1 MKTFIFLLVPFLT
14 AVTTNTR
21 PRRVFFSLSFHGRQS
36 AVSMVFSRALTEKV
50 PSSLNEGRRLTRIIS
65 NDDDVYNYFNK
76 MKDYIV

>member
-1 MKTFIFLLVPFLT
+1 MKTFIFLLVFFLT

-21 PRRVFFSLSFHGRQS
+21 PRRMFSLGYQS
-36 AVSMVFSRALTEKV
+36 AVSMVFSRTLAEKV
-50 PSSLNEGRRLTRIIS
+50 PSLLNEGRRLFNTRIIS

>member
-1 MKTFIFLLVPFLT
+1 MKTFIFLLVFFLT

-21 PRRVFFSLSFHGRQS
+21 PRRMFSLRYQS
-36 AVSMVFSRALTEKV
+36 AVSMVFSRTLAEKV
-50 PSSLNEGRRLTRIIS
+50 PSLLNEGRRLFNTRIIS

>member
-1 MKTFIFLLVPFLT
+1 MKTFIFLLIFFLT

-21 PRRVFFSLSFHGRQS
+21 PRRMFSLGHQS
-36 AVSMVFSRALTEKV
+36 AVSMVFSRTLAEKV
-50 PSSLNEGRRLTRIIS
+50 PSLLNEGRRLFNTRIIS